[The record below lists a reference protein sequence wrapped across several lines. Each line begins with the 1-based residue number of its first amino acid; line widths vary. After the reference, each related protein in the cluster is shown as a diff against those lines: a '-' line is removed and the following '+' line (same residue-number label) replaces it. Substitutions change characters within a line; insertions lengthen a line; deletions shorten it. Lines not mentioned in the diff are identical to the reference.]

1 MQKNKTVII
10 GAGFSGLAAAATLAR
25 EGMDV
30 TVVERH
36 DGPGGRA
43 RRFSAKGFTYDMG
56 PSWYWMPDVVD
67 RFFADFGRKATD
79 YFQLERLDPAYR
91 IYFGRD
97 DHVEIPARL
106 EDTVRLFESM
116 EPGAGFQLER
126 FLEEAEIKYRV
137 GIGEFANK
145 PCLSLTEFAQPRLLR
160 YLLSMHLLRSYRSH
174 IQRYFKNPRL
184 HRMLEFPILFLG
196 GTGETTPALYSL
208 MNYGD
213 LKLGTW
219 YPMGGMYELVK
230 AMHHLAEE
238 MGANFRF
245 NTEAT
250 GIETRNGR
258 AVAVDTDQG
267 RLEADQVIGAGDYH
281 HMEQDLLPAE
291 DRNYSRRYWEKRT
304 MSPSSLIFYLGVD
317 RPIEG
322 LRHHTLLFD
331 TDFETHAREIYG
343 DPRWPTDPCLYVS
356 ATSKTDPSVAPE
368 GQENLMVLIP
378 VATGLED
385 TPEVRRRY
393 KELVLDR
400 LEAVLDQPI
409 RDHLVFSR
417 SYAHRNFDEEYHAFK
432 GNAYGLAN
440 TLMQTAVLKP
450 RMRNRKV
457 DNLYYAGQ
465 LTVPGPGVPPA
476 ILSGVIAADQILGH
490 GG

>member
-1 MQKNKTVII
+1 
-10 GAGFSGLAAAATLAR
+10 
-25 EGMDV
+25 
-30 TVVERH
+30 
-36 DGPGGRA
+36 
-43 RRFSAKGFTYDMG
+43 
-56 PSWYWMPDVVD
+56 
-67 RFFADFGRKATD
+67 
-79 YFQLERLDPAYR
+79 
-91 IYFGRD
+91 
-97 DHVEIPARL
+97 
-106 EDTVRLFESM
+106 
-116 EPGAGFQLER
+116 
-126 FLEEAEIKYRV
+126 
-137 GIGEFANK
+137 
-145 PCLSLTEFAQPRLLR
+145 
-160 YLLSMHLLRSYRSH
+160 
-174 IQRYFKNPRL
+174 
-184 HRMLEFPILFLG
+184 
-196 GTGETTPALYSL
+196 
-208 MNYGD
+208 
-213 LKLGTW
+213 GTW
-219 YPMGGMYELVK
+219 YPMGGMYQLVK